1 MMKRSVDILKNHPV
15 NIARIAKGER
25 PANSVWFWGEGTRA
39 NLEPFAQKTGKKGAM
54 ISAVDLLKGIG
65 KFAKMDVIDVTG
77 ATGYIDTNFDG
88 KAEAAINTLR
98 DGNDFVY
105 IHVEAPDECG
115 HRGEIQNKIHAIELI
130 DEKILSKLLTAD
142 LGEIKI
148 LICPDHPTPLGTKTH
163 TRNPVPY
170 MIYDS
175 TKQEK
180 GVDTFTEKTAA
191 STGKYFEHGFE
202 IMAHF
207 LGE

>member
-1 MMKRSVDILKNHPV
+1 MMKKSFDILKDHPV
-15 NIARIAKGER
+15 NIERVKEGKR
-25 PANSVWFWGEGTRA
+25 PANSIWLWGEGTRA
-39 NLEPFAQKTGKKGAM
+39 KLEPFYEKYGVKGAM

-65 KFAKMDVIDVTG
+65 KFAEMDVIDVPG

-88 KAEAAINTLR
+88 KAEAAIKTLK
-98 DGNDFVY
+98 DGNDLVY

-115 HRGEIQNKIHAIELI
+115 HRGEIENKVRSIELI
-130 DEKILSKLLTAD
+130 DEKILAKLLAAD
-142 LGEIKI
+142 LGDIKI
-148 LICPDHPTPLGTKTH
+148 LIMPDHPTPLGTKTH

-175 TKQEK
+175 TRDAR
-180 GVDTFTEKTAA
+180 GVETLTEKTAE
-191 STGKYFEHGFE
+191 STGIYYPEGYK